1 MGIESVFF
9 LIVLIRRVTG
19 SVACS
24 FSSVVLF
31 FLTDDRVGVCLRPLK
46 PKEKDPG
53 DVQSLSFGTP
63 IRRVEVY
70 PGSE

>member
-1 MGIESVFF
+1 MGIKSVFF
-9 LIVLIRRVTG
+9 ILIIRRVTG

-24 FSSVVLF
+24 FSFVVLF

-53 DVQSLSFGTP
+53 DVQSCSFSTP
-63 IRRVEVY
+63 IRRMEVY
-70 PGSE
+70 PGPE